1 MNLLRIQSRPIRI
14 VLRWQLLA
22 TVVAS
27 LLSGWIAGVHGA
39 VSAAL
44 GGAICISAGLVF
56 ALVASKSST
65 RSAGEALIWAL
76 RAEGI
81 RLVLMV
87 VLLWLVLATYPDVV
101 VAGLIGSFI
110 VSVLIFAMAAFVRE
124 A

>member
-1 MNLLRIQSRPIRI
+1 MNLFRIQSRPIRI
-14 VLRWQLLA
+14 VLRWQLFA

>member
-14 VLRWQLLA
+14 VLRWQLFA
-22 TVVAS
+22 TAVAS

-44 GGAICISAGLVF
+44 GGAICVGAGLVF
-56 ALVASKSST
+56 ALVASRSST

-124 A
+124 T

>member
-44 GGAICISAGLVF
+44 GGAICIGAGLVF

-87 VLLWLVLATYPDVV
+87 VLLWLVLAIYPDVV

>member
-1 MNLLRIQSRPIRI
+1 M

-44 GGAICISAGLVF
+44 GGAICISAGLIF
-56 ALVASKSST
+56 ALVASKSSK